1 MMETL
6 TTGPTK
12 SKTRTSPN
20 SGKRVGLMIGLLLL
34 GLAHL
39 GIAGDQAQQSQILPR
54 VFQQAKLGMTLGE
67 LLRLKPDIAISKRTN
82 FATVT
87 LIATPSDRYVQRVV
101 YRVHEGTLY
110 EIAIRYRPDRLQHG
124 ASGLL
129 ALLKEQ
135 YGAPIEDRVEEVDL
149 DSSDINRR
157 RTVWQDA
164 RTKMTLLEREYL
176 RDGNRAIELTLTM
189 TDLALQRLR
198 DEAQEKQVH
207 RKMQEVPIPQP
218 EV

>member
-6 TTGPTK
+6 TTGM
-12 SKTRTSPN
+12 SKTRHSPGT
-20 SGKRVGLMIGLLLL
+20 GKRAGMMIGLLLVGL
-34 GLAHL
+34 GHL
-39 GIAGDQAQQSQILPR
+39 GIAGDQVAHQSQTLPR
-54 VFQQAKLGMTLGE
+54 VFQQARLGMTLGE
-67 LLRLKPDIAISKRTN
+67 LLSLKPNIAISKRTN
-82 FATVT
+82 LATVT
-87 LIATPSDRYVQRVV
+87 LIATPSDRYIQRVV
-101 YRVHEGTLY
+101 YRFHEDTLY
-110 EIAIRYRPDRLQHG
+110 EIDIRYRPERLYQG

-129 ALLKEQ
+129 TRLKEQ
-135 YGAPIEDRVEEVDL
+135 YGAPSVDREVEVDV

-164 RTKMTLLEREYL
+164 RTKITLLEREYL
-176 RDGNRAIELTLTM
+176 RDGNHAIEISLTM

>member
-1 MMETL
+1 MDTL

-12 SKTRTSPN
+12 RQKRNSPD
-20 SGKRVGLMIGLLLL
+20 SGKRAGLMIGLLLL
-34 GLAHL
+34 GVAQL
-39 GIAGDQAQQSQILPR
+39 GIAGDQVQPRDLPR

-101 YRVHEGTLY
+101 YRFHEGTLY

-129 ALLKEQ
+129 ARLKEQ
-135 YGAPIEDRVEEVDL
+135 YGAPIVDRVEEVDF

-164 RTKMTLLEREYL
+164 RTKITLLEREYL
-176 RDGNRAIELTLTM
+176 RDGNQAMEITLTM

-198 DEAQEKQVH
+198 DEAQEQQVH